1 MNLLRLSIRQN
12 FASIGIETN
21 RARLDIE
28 SPPGDLEIQSS
39 PSVMK
44 ANTDKEKLTIDS
56 SRAWMALGKGNHM
69 EWLKLI
75 LSQMNQEFLL
85 NVSRIVEEGNQLANF
100 TKPGSS
106 IPDMVVQRIQE
117 KSSIQYAGEASSA
130 NVDVQYTPAKVDLE
144 WSPQKIDINYTPQHP
159 RASYVDGRVDVYIK
173 NKNSLTMWVSD
184 YDTYA

>member
-56 SRAWMALGKGNHM
+56 SRAWMALGKGYHM
-69 EWLKLI
+69 EWLRLI
-75 LSQMNQEFLL
+75 SSQMNQELLL
-85 NVSRIVEEGNQLANF
+85 NVSRIVEEGNQLAKF
-100 TKPGSS
+100 AKQGSS
-106 IPDMVVQRIQE
+106 IADMVVKRTQE
-117 KSSIQYAGEASSA
+117 KSSIQCTGDASCA
-130 NVDVQYTPAKVDLE
+130 NVDVQYTPAKVELE
-144 WSPQKIDINYTPQHP
+144 WSPQKIDMTYTPQQP
-159 RASYVDGRVDVYIK
+159 RTSYVDGKVDIYIK
-173 NKNSLTMWVSD
+173 NKNSLTMWVSN